1 MTVDELLAETRHTLA
16 DTQAPAAEARLLL
29 AAALER
35 DRAWLYAHGG
45 DPAPD
50 AAIRR
55 ARAWARRR
63 AAGEPL
69 AYLLGAREFWSLP
82 LTVGP
87 GVLVP
92 RPDTETLVEAA
103 LGCIPEGQAWG
114 VADLGTGSGAI
125 ALALAR
131 ERPQAAITATDR
143 SPRALT
149 QARENARRLGLAQ
162 RIRFLQ
168 GDWFEA
174 LAGAR
179 FHVLVSNPPYVA
191 QGDPHLEALRH
202 EPAEALIAGDD
213 GLADLRLLA
222 AGAPAHLL
230 PGGWL
235 LLEHGA
241 DQGAAVRALL
251 AGAGFTSVSTLQDLG
266 GRDRVGRGRLP
277 PHGST

>member
-16 DTQAPAAEARLLL
+16 DTEAPTGEARLLV

-35 DRAWLYAHGG
+35 DRAWLYAHGS
-45 DPAPD
+45 DPAPE

-55 ARAWARRR
+55 ARAWGRRR

-69 AYLLGAREFWSLP
+69 AYLLGSREFWSLP
-82 LTVGP
+82 LAVGP

-103 LGCIPEGQAWG
+103 LECLPEEEVWD

-131 ERPQAAITATDR
+131 ERPQLLITATDR
-143 SPRALT
+143 SPQALT
-149 QARENARRLGLAQ
+149 QARDNACRLGLAQ
-162 RIRFLQ
+162 RIRLLQ

-174 LAGAR
+174 LGEAR

-191 QGDPHLEALRH
+191 QGDPHLEALRF
-202 EPAEALIAGDD
+202 EPIEALVAGDD
-213 GLADLRLLA
+213 GLSDLRLLA

-251 AGAGFTSVSTLQDLG
+251 EAAGFTSVSTLRDLG
-266 GRDRVGRGRLP
+266 GRERVGRGRLP
-277 PHGST
+277 PQKGI